1 MKKGIIAGIIISLLI
16 IIIIPLLVLYSEG
29 IVIIDNN
36 KSYTNEDFGISTYT
50 SKVDKDGDGYIGF
63 DDFYRI
69 MKKRGDDPLEDW
81 SDDDD

>member
-36 KSYTNEDFGISTYT
+36 K
-50 SKVDKDGDGYIGF
+50 
-63 DDFYRI
+63 
-69 MKKRGDDPLEDW
+69 
-81 SDDDD
+81 